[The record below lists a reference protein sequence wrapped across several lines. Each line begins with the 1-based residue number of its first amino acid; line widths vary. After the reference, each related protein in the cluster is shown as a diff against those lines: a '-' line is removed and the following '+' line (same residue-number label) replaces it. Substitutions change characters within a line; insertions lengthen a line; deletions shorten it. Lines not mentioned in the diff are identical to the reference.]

1 MSRVINYKRL
11 FLGVTLLSLA
21 ILAAFGF
28 VRDFQLTFVF
38 FLPLFIVG
46 MYFIL
51 TIEEQKIEN
60 RI

>member
-28 VRDFQLTFVF
+28 ANNIQLAYTI
-38 FLPLFIVG
+38 FLPIFIIG

-60 RI
+60 TI